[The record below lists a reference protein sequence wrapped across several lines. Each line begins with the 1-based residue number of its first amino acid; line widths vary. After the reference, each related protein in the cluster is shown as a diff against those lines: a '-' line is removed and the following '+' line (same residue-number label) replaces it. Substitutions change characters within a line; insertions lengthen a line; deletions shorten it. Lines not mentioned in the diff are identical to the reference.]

1 MHELSI
7 AQAVVAICEQ
17 HAAGRRVER
26 VELKVGALR
35 QVVPDAL
42 AFSFGLVA
50 EGTVVE
56 GAELAIE
63 EVPVLLACRDCADET
78 EVDGFPLVCGSC
90 GSAHV
95 DVAGGEE
102 LHVESLEV
110 VNDEPVVSGRR

>member
-17 HAAGRRVER
+17 HADGRRVER

-42 AFSFGLVA
+42 SFSFGLVA

-63 EVPVLLACRDCADET
+63 EVPVRLACRDCAAVT

-90 GSAHV
+90 GGSRV

-102 LHVESLEV
+102 LYVESLEV
-110 VNDEPVVSGRR
+110 VSEESMVSGRR